1 MVVVVGG
8 NVVVVDGSVVVVDG
22 SVVVVG
28 GSVVAVFVV
37 EVVGAKVEVV
47 TGTVLTGTVVTGT
60 VVAGRV
66 VATFEDAP
74 ESAVPGESG
83 VLLEPHA
90 VRRTARSRTE
100 RVISSVSVVRAVP
113 AGGSE
118 WKCSL
123 DRVPRRRA
131 PGFLRTAP
139 WRSSRCARARCHS
152 RRR

>member
-8 NVVVVDGSVVVVDG
+8 NVVVVDG

-47 TGTVLTGTVVTGT
+47 TGTVLTGTVVTGTVVTGT